1 MINLILTTI
10 NVIAFFWYCKLLYI
24 AYKLIRENY
33 SRFLAVFFVFI
44 TLQLTCNNKTYR
56 NQFQNNNNI
65 HPIDLT
71 NLKIVESKSK
81 KLILEK
87 TITNTICISYTL
99 YKDSFNKKHLGHYY
113 TSFSGLTGGV
123 NYESQ
128 IIHLNKVDK
137 KDKYNYQAIVL
148 EKWNFLGMEFYTKQK
163 NYHGY
168 FTL

>member
-44 TLQLTCNNKTYR
+44 TLHLTCNKPNK
-56 NQFQNNNNI
+56 NQVYDINNNQ
-65 HPIDLT
+65 HIDLT

-87 TITNTICISYTL
+87 TITNTIYISYTV
-99 YKDSFNKKHLGHYY
+99 YKDSFNKKYLGHYHI
-113 TSFSGLTGGV
+113 SFSGLTGGI

-137 KDKYNYQAIVL
+137 KDKYKYQAIVL
-148 EKWNFLGMEFYTKQK
+148 EKWNFLGMEFYIKQK
-163 NYHGY
+163 NYYGY
-168 FTL
+168 FSI

>member
-33 SRFLAVFFVFI
+33 GRFLAVFFVFI
-44 TLQLTCNNKTYR
+44 TLLLTCNNKTNK
-56 NQFQNNNNI
+56 NQVYNINNNQ
-65 HPIDLT
+65 HIDLT
-71 NLKIVESKSK
+71 NLKIVKSKSK
-81 KLILEK
+81 KYLLEK
-87 TITNTICISYTL
+87 TITNTISISYTVYL
-99 YKDSFNKKHLGHYY
+99 DSFNKKHLGHYY

-128 IIHLNKVDK
+128 ITHLYKVDK
-137 KDKYNYQAIVL
+137 KDKYRYQVVFI
-148 EKWNFLGMEFYTKQK
+148 EKWNLLGLEFYTKQK